1 MKRRF
6 NKRQKRIL
14 AWVAAGAC
22 QMCGIRLQK
31 NFHAD
36 HVTAFSRGGKT
47 INENGQA
54 LCSGCNL
61 KKGNK

>member
-6 NKRQKRIL
+6 SKKQKQIL
-14 AWVAAGAC
+14 AWLAAGVC
-22 QMCGIRLQK
+22 QMCGIRLQE

-47 INENGQA
+47 IIKNGQA
-54 LCSGCNL
+54 LCPSCNL
-61 KKGNK
+61 RKGNK